1 MKSAGKAVA
10 VLAVLV
16 VLGGIAY
23 NQGWIGNS
31 STANLGT
38 QLIPELDDA
47 PNIAGVQ
54 TYRGNFNLSTETYDS
69 LDSTNTGLGD
79 DTEVDTV
86 CYEKIGSNVDDW
98 KELGVI
104 SEAETGDANI
114 AITSDSLTE
123 IWCEVHP
130 EDSQEYYI
138 DAQKIVAKNEVI
150 KSFIWDDADNDN
162 EDSYIFQIDISD
174 IDTGSDREALMTL
187 NWYVFDE
194 ETADTNITAA
204 EVASVGSVATGEVT
218 TVLDWNLDLNTST
231 TGGDA
236 KYLHSMRIRLNSTDD
251 TDWVESKTTIQLPAP
266 LANGDDELALTDFSR
281 SDLASTIE
289 YKYQFPEGN
298 DYAEAFLITVEK
310 DKSTEIDFPM
320 NFRSAF
326 ESSDALCIEFG
337 VRYINPE
344 GVVSS
349 YDTDDVEVTN
359 GSVGDECT
367 L

>member
-1 MKSAGKAVA
+1 MKTTGKSVA
-10 VLAVLV
+10 VLGVIIL
-16 VLGGIAY
+16 LGFVAW
-23 NQGWIGNS
+23 NQGWLDGTS
-31 STANLGT
+31 SGNLGVSTVPKLGDT
-38 QLIPELDDA
+38 QPV
-47 PNIAGVQ
+47 AGTQ
-54 TYRGNFNLSTETYDS
+54 DYKGNLNFQTETYDS

-79 DTEVDTV
+79 DTELDTV
-86 CYEKIGSNVDDW
+86 CYQRVGDDVDAW
-98 KELGVI
+98 IEMGTL
-104 SEAETGDANI
+104 SEAETGDADI
-114 AITSDSLTE
+114 SIDGQTE
-123 IWCEVHP
+123 MWCEVHP

-138 DAQKIVAKNEVI
+138 DAQKIVAKNDRI
-150 KSFIWDDADNDN
+150 KSFIWDDADADN
-162 EDSYIFQIDISD
+162 EDTYIFQVDLLNITPSQD
-174 IDTGSDREALMTL
+174 GSEALVKV
-187 NWYVFDE
+187 NWYVYDE
-194 ETADTNITAA
+194 ETSDSNITAG

-236 KYLHSMRIRLNSTDD
+236 KYIHSMRVRLNSTDD
-251 TDWVESKTTIQLPAP
+251 TDWVESKTTITLPNGQQLS
-266 LANGDDELALTDFSR
+266 LTDFDR

-289 YKYQFPEGN
+289 YKYQFPDGN
-298 DYAEAFLITVEK
+298 DYSDAFLVTIPK
-310 DKSTEIDFPM
+310 DSSTEVDFPM

-359 GSVGDECT
+359 DSVGTECT